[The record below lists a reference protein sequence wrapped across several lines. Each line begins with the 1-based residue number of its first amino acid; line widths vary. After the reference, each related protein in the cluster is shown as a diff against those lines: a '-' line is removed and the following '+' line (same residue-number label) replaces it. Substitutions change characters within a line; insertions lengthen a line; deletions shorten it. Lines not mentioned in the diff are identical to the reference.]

1 MNISSARQN
10 FYQEIQQP
18 DENIDLAKAALYIAQ
33 EEYPDIDVQEYL
45 NALDTMAAA
54 AKKLLPFGRYPL
66 RVIQSINKYLY
77 DDLGFAGNKK
87 DYYDPRNSFFN
98 DVIDRRLGIPIT
110 LALVYIEVAKRVDF
124 PMVGVGMPL
133 HFLIRPDIPDM
144 EIFVD
149 AFNNGEVM
157 FAQDCQQRLSQI
169 YQQNV
174 TLEPEFLAAVNH
186 RQFLVRMLTNL
197 KYIYLKQQ
205 DIEKALGTVERILLL
220 LPDMISELRDRGLLY
235 YQLGLYSQAT
245 QDLQSYLTR
254 VPDAED
260 ASVIRRLLTQMARG
274 DRRSD

>member
-1 MNISSARQN
+1 MNFSSARQN

-18 DENIDLAKAALYIAQ
+18 DGNIDLAKAALYIAQ
-33 EEYPDIDVQEYL
+33 EEYPDLDVEHYL
-45 NALDTMAAA
+45 NVLDTMAAE
-54 AKKLLPFGRYPL
+54 AKKRLPIGRYPL
-66 RVIQSINKYLY
+66 RVIQSINQYLY

-87 DYYDPRNSFFN
+87 DYYDPRNSFLN
-98 DVIDRRLGIPIT
+98 DAIDRRLGIPIS
-110 LALVYIEVAKRVDF
+110 LALVYLEVARRVDF

-157 FAQDCQQRLSQI
+157 FVEDCQERLSQI
-169 YQQNV
+169 YQQSV
-174 TLEPEFLAAVNH
+174 TLQPEFLAAVNH

-205 DIEKALGTVERILLL
+205 DIEKALAAVERILLL
-220 LPDMISELRDRGLLY
+220 LPDTILELRDRGLLY
-235 YQLGLYSQAT
+235 YQLGLYTQAT

-260 ASVIRRLLTQMARG
+260 ASVIRRLLAEMARG
-274 DRRSD
+274 

>member
-33 EEYPDIDVQEYL
+33 EEYPDIDVDQYL
-45 NALDTMAAA
+45 NVLDTMATE
-54 AKKLLPFGRYPL
+54 AKKRLPIGRYPL
-66 RVIQSINKYLY
+66 RVIQNLNQYLY

-110 LALVYIEVAKRVDF
+110 LALVYIEVARRDDF

-174 TLEPEFLAAVNH
+174 TLQPEFLVAVNH

-205 DIEKALGTVERILLL
+205 DIEKAIAAVEKILLL

-245 QDLQSYLTR
+245 QDLQSYLTK

-260 ASVIRRLLTQMARG
+260 APVIRRLLTQMARG
-274 DRRSD
+274 